1 MIYWHGYIKEIIP
14 RDASM
19 KTKKLS
25 CTFLLITRGRW
36 QMASVGAVLL
46 LFLSSAVWAF
56 PSYEGCQECHGGFEV
71 NPYTSLHDDTNWG
84 IDLMQGHWPFVERNC
99 NACHKAGGRDE
110 VFLNFSADATL
121 SKGCVGCHGR
131 DEDVTGNCAG
141 GGGVQE
147 QCGSGAGLRQ
157 HHELQVG
164 AGTCSGCHDGDAT
177 PVGEH
182 IAPFN
187 YGMSSIVMRDSCDGD
202 GSESQYGATG
212 LDNDGDGQRD
222 GDDPDCQENSL
233 PTQPGMLSA
242 SAVTDS
248 SATVQWGASSDDDG
262 DPISYQV
269 DYRRNGETP
278 WSDGGSTGN
287 SSQPL
292 SGLDAD
298 QSYDVRVT
306 PNDGTGDG
314 PSRSATNLFQTE
326 AGGPTFT
333 MDAGLNGNWWNG
345 LDRNGEGVQ
354 VEVSDG
360 GNGSLTFVATIYS
373 YDDMGNQIFLIA
385 VGTVNGDT
393 VEVDVF
399 ITEGGLWGDDY
410 DPSLVVES
418 EWGSGTF
425 TASSCEAMHMSLM
438 PNAQFQG
445 MGYTDLMYD
454 LMRLTTPAA
463 PCPAEVS
470 N

>member
-1 MIYWHGYIKEIIP
+1 
-14 RDASM
+14 
-19 KTKKLS
+19 L
-25 CTFLLITRGRW
+25 
-36 QMASVGAVLL
+36 
-46 LFLSSAVWAF
+46 
-56 PSYEGCQECHGGFEV
+56 
-71 NPYTSLHDDTNWG
+71 
-84 IDLMQGHWPFVERNC
+84 
-99 NACHKAGGRDE
+99 
-110 VFLNFSADATL
+110 
-121 SKGCVGCHGR
+121 
-131 DEDVTGNCAG
+131 
-141 GGGVQE
+141 
-147 QCGSGAGLRQ
+147 
-157 HHELQVG
+157 
-164 AGTCSGCHDGDAT
+164 
-177 PVGEH
+177 
-182 IAPFN
+182 
-187 YGMSSIVMRDSCDGD
+187 
-202 GSESQYGATG
+202 
-212 LDNDGDGQRD
+212 
-222 GDDPDCQENSL
+222 
-233 PTQPGMLSA
+233 LSA

-262 DPISYQV
+262 DPVSYQV

-306 PNDGTGDG
+306 PNDGTEDG

-373 YDDMGNQIFLIA
+373 YDDLGKQIFLIA

-399 ITEGGLWGDDY
+399 ITEGGIWGDDY

-425 TASSCEAMHMSLM
+425 TASSCEAMHMSLI
-438 PNAQFQG
+438 PNAAFQG
-445 MGYTDLMYD
+445 MGYTNLMYD

-463 PCPAEVS
+463 PCP